1 MSAGQ
6 DCVARWGENHVWY
19 RVRIAEVGQDGKVLV
34 AFTDYGSFAYVG
46 ERDLVA
52 EAEGIPE
59 GEEKDVYLMQAAADD
74 GEVIKPYVE
83 EECVRNE
90 NAEHVRADDDIE
102 TVAKVELG
110 FLGGEQVD
118 LGLHQQWSTQTFIQD
133 VEDSELIIEAS
144 DSNLSGSI
152 CEGESCLAIWAEDG
166 VLYRAI
172 LKTWLPGGLKAE
184 VHFIDYDNKDEV
196 GIENLFRDYSC
207 VPEEMLQ
214 SDLVDFNVGAHIRLL
229 LASSIC

>member
-1 MSAGQ
+1 
-6 DCVARWGENHVWY
+6 
-19 RVRIAEVGQDGKVLV
+19 
-34 AFTDYGSFAYVG
+34 VG

-52 EAEGIPE
+52 EAEGIPA
-59 GEEKDVYLMQAAADD
+59 GEEKDVYLVLAAADD
-74 GEVIKPYVE
+74 GEVIEAYVE

-90 NAEHVRADDDIE
+90 NAEHVRAEDVIE
-102 TVAKVELG
+102 PG
-110 FLGGEQVD
+110 SFGGEQVD
-118 LGLHQQWSTQTFIQD
+118 LELHQLWSTQTSIQD
-133 VEDSELIIEAS
+133 VEDGELIIEAS

-172 LKTWLPGGLKAE
+172 LKSWHPDGLKAE

-196 GIENLFRDYSC
+196 GIENIFRDYSC
-207 VPEEMLQ
+207 VPEGMLQ

-229 LASSIC
+229 LASTFC